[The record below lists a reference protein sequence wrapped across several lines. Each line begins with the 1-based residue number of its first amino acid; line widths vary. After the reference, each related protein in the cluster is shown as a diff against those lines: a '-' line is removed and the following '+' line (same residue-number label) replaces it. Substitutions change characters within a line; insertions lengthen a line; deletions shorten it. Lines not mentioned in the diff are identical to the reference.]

1 MIILKVLFKINCF
14 FKLLFLK
21 LVYGRKLSYGKKFTF
36 RKHFSLIIDGQ
47 NAQVNIGNNVFF
59 NNFCTIA
66 AMDNITI
73 GDNTIFGENVKIY
86 DHNHQFKNASIPIK
100 NQGYSSERIIIGE
113 NCWIAS
119 NVVILKGV
127 TIGNH
132 SVVGAGNIVYKD
144 VPENSV
150 LLSVQEHILKSSVQ

>member
-1 MIILKVLFKINCF
+1 MIILKIFFKINCL
-14 FKLLFLK
+14 FKLLVFK
-21 LVYGRKLSYGKKFTF
+21 LIYGKKLACGKKFSF
-36 RKHFSLIIDGQ
+36 RKNFSLIIDGK
-47 NAQVNIGNNVFF
+47 NAKVKIGNNVFF

-86 DHNHQFKNASIPIK
+86 DHNHQFKSTAIPIK
-100 NQGYSSERIIIGE
+100 NQGYTSERIVIGE

-127 TIGNH
+127 IIGNH
-132 SVVGAGNIVYKD
+132 SVIGAGNIVYKD
-144 VPENSV
+144 VPENSI
-150 LLSVQEHILKSSVQ
+150 LLSQQVQILKSSI